1 MSQYVRPRSVA
12 ISALIAAVAS
22 ILVGS
27 ALAANIAGTP
37 KNDSLRGTA
46 KADRILGQ
54 GGNDKLYGLG
64 GNDVLNGGPGN
75 DVLTGGAGADNLA
88 CGPGRDTALADA
100 QDKLSADCETI
111 KGLPKPDLSVADV
124 VSDEGNSGTKAV
136 QFSVS
141 LAKPSPLKAT
151 VAFATRDG
159 SASAGAD
166 YVATTGTLSFGPGE
180 TKKSISV
187 SVMGDTVFEADETFT
202 LELSG
207 PVNASLGKSTATGT
221 IKNEDVQ
228 KPKPGIYS
236 GTTSQNRP
244 ITFVVNPDSTI
255 VSMIRT
261 AIDISCVEVPVSVPN
276 EPLVIPDPIP
286 LGPDSRF
293 SFTDSFSDSDGSV
306 SLRFDG
312 GLALNGPASGTF
324 RIDLALNLPMGVVH
338 CSTGD
343 VSWSASPPA

>member
-1 MSQYVRPRSVA
+1 
-12 ISALIAAVAS
+12 
-22 ILVGS
+22 
-27 ALAANIAGTP
+27 
-37 KNDSLRGTA
+37 
-46 KADRILGQ
+46 
-54 GGNDKLYGLG
+54 
-64 GNDVLNGGPGN
+64 
-75 DVLTGGAGADNLA
+75 
-88 CGPGRDTALADA
+88 
-100 QDKLSADCETI
+100 
-111 KGLPKPDLSVADV
+111 
-124 VSDEGNSGTKAV
+124 VSEEGNSGTKGV

-141 LAKPSPLKAT
+141 LATASPLKAT

-166 YVATTGTLSFGPGE
+166 YVATSGTLSFGPGE

-187 SVMGDTVFEADETFT
+187 SVMGDTVFEPDETFV

-236 GTTSQNRP
+236 GTTSQNRA
-244 ITFVVNPDSTI
+244 ITFFVSPDSTI
-255 VSMIRT
+255 VSLTRT
-261 AIDISCVEVPVSVPN
+261 AIDITCTEVPITVPN
-276 EPLVIPDPIP
+276 EPLVIPDQIP

-293 SFTDSFSDSDGSV
+293 SFTDSFSDSDGSI
-306 SLRFDG
+306 SLRLDG
-312 GLALNGPASGTF
+312 GLALNGPASGTL
-324 RIDLALNLPMGVVH
+324 RVDLALNLPMGVVH